1 MSNPENSRKK
11 VIVICMLDSSHS
23 ARWLSQFRN
32 QQVDFTLIPSTPNR
46 KVHPTI
52 RELILNS
59 SDSATY
65 KLSQAFQFLTIPIW
79 SLDVVLGN
87 RLRGFI
93 VSRISKKHES
103 DYIHALELN
112 HAGYIASKASGFGLA
127 KNTRIISTNWGSDIY
142 WFQRY
147 ERHQKQ
153 IIELMKASHFY
164 SAECH
169 RDLALATK
177 YGFEGKFLEVSP
189 NAGGIPNEFLSRDLL
204 PPSGRSVILVKGYE
218 TFVGRAS
225 IALNAISEISNELKD
240 YEVILYSANQKTIR
254 SVRRIREETNL
265 NIRAIP
271 KKRLTHSE
279 MLNLFGKAR
288 AYVGVSLSDG
298 ISTSLLEAMAMG
310 AFPIQTNTSCAEE
323 WIEDGITGKLIGP
336 NQEEVKNSLLQALN
350 NDSLVDQASVVN
362 RQKIE
367 EKCNEEQ
374 IKLKSLKFYGL

>member
-1 MSNPENSRKK
+1 MSIPENPRKK

-32 QQVDFTLIPSTPNR
+32 EQVDFTLIPSTPNR

-52 RELILNS
+52 RDLILNS
-59 SDSATY
+59 SNAATY
-65 KLSQAFQFLTIPIW
+65 DLSFTLNLLTIPIW
-79 SLDVVLGN
+79 SLDAILGN
-87 RLRGFI
+87 RLRGII
-93 VSRISKKHES
+93 VSYISKKHKS

-112 HAGYIASKASGFGLA
+112 HAGYIASKASRFGLA
-127 KNTRIISTNWGSDIY
+127 NNTQIISTNWGSDIY
-142 WFQRY
+142 WFQKY
-147 ERHQKQ
+147 KRHQKQ
-153 IIELMKASHFY
+153 ITELMKVSHFY

-169 RDLALATK
+169 RDLELATK
-177 YGFEGKFLEVSP
+177 YGFKGKFLEVSP
-189 NAGGIPNEFLSRDLL
+189 NAGGIPTVFLSKDLV

-225 IALNAISEISNELKD
+225 IVLDAISEISTELMD
-240 YEVILYSANQKTIR
+240 YELILYSANRKTIR

-279 MLNLFGKAR
+279 MLNLFGTAR

-310 AFPIQTNTSCAEE
+310 AFPIQTNTSCAVE
-323 WIEDGITGKLIGP
+323 WIDDGVTGKLIGP
-336 NQEEVKNSLLQALN
+336 DQDEVKTSLRLALS

-367 EKCNEEQ
+367 TKCNEEQ

>member
-1 MSNPENSRKK
+1 MSIPDNSRKK
-11 VIVICMLDSSHS
+11 VVVICMLDSSHS

-52 RELILNS
+52 RELIVNS
-59 SDSATY
+59 SNSATY
-65 KLSQAFQFLTIPIW
+65 SLSHVFRFLAIPIW
-79 SLDVVLGN
+79 ALDVIFGN

-93 VSRISKKHES
+93 VSHIAKRHKS

-112 HAGYIASKASGFGLA
+112 HAGYIASKASRFGLA
-127 KNTRIISTNWGSDIY
+127 TNTRIISTNWGSDIY
-142 WFQRY
+142 WFQKY

-153 IIELMKASHFY
+153 ITELMKVSHFH

-189 NAGGIPNEFLSRDLL
+189 NAGGFPTEFLSKDLV

-225 IALNAISEISNELKD
+225 IALDAISEISNELVD
-240 YEVILYSANQKTIR
+240 YEIIVYSANQKTIR

-271 KKRLTHSE
+271 KKRLSHSE
-279 MLNLFGKAR
+279 MLNLFGTAR
-288 AYVGVSLSDG
+288 AYIGVSLSDG

-310 AFPIQTNTSCAEE
+310 SFPIQTNTSCAEE
-323 WIEDGITGKLIGP
+323 WIEDGVTGKLIGP
-336 NQEEVKNSLLQALN
+336 NQAEVKKSLQLALR

-362 RQKIE
+362 RKTIE
-367 EKCNEEQ
+367 TKCNEEQ

>member
-1 MSNPENSRKK
+1 MSFPENARKK

-46 KVHPTI
+46 KVHPRI
-52 RELILNS
+52 HELISNS
-59 SDSATY
+59 SNSATY
-65 KLSQAFQFLTIPIW
+65 SLSHVFRFLTIPIW
-79 SLDVVLGN
+79 ALDLILGN

-93 VSRISKKHES
+93 VSHISKRHKS

-112 HAGYIASKASGFGLA
+112 HAGYIASKASRFGLA
-127 KNTRIISTNWGSDIY
+127 TNTRIISTNWGSDIY
-142 WFQRY
+142 WFQKY

-153 IIELMKASHFY
+153 ITELMKASHFH

-189 NAGGIPNEFLSRDLL
+189 NAGGIPTEFLSKHLV

-225 IALNAISEISNELKD
+225 IALHAISEISKELME
-240 YEVILYSANQKTIR
+240 YEIIVYSANQKTIR
-254 SVRRIREETNL
+254 SVRSIRKETNL

-271 KKRLTHSE
+271 KKRLSHSE
-279 MLNLFGKAR
+279 MLNLFGTAR
-288 AYVGVSLSDG
+288 AYIGVSLSDG

-310 AFPIQTNTSCAEE
+310 SFPIQTNTSCAEE
-323 WIEDGITGKLIGP
+323 WIEDGVTGELIGP
-336 NQEEVKNSLLQALN
+336 NQEEVKKSLQLALR

-362 RQKIE
+362 RKTIE
-367 EKCNEEQ
+367 AKCNEEQ

>member
-1 MSNPENSRKK
+1 
-11 VIVICMLDSSHS
+11 
-23 ARWLSQFRN
+23 
-32 QQVDFTLIPSTPNR
+32 LI
-46 KVHPTI
+46 
-52 RELILNS
+52 
-59 SDSATY
+59 
-65 KLSQAFQFLTIPIW
+65 
-79 SLDVVLGN
+79 LGN

-93 VSRISKKHES
+93 VSCISKKHES

-112 HAGYIASKASGFGLA
+112 HSGYIASKANRFGLA
-127 KNTRIISTNWGSDIY
+127 TNTRIISTNWGSDIY
-142 WFQRY
+142 WFQKY
-147 ERHQKQ
+147 QRHQKQ
-153 IIELMKASHFY
+153 IIELMKISHFY

-169 RDLALATK
+169 RDLELATK

-189 NAGGIPNEFLSRDLL
+189 NAGGISTEFLSMDLV

-225 IALNAISEISNELKD
+225 IALAAISEIASELRD
-240 YEVILYSANQKTIR
+240 YEVIVYSANQKTIR

-279 MLNLFGKAR
+279 MLNLFSKAR

-336 NQEEVKNSLLQALN
+336 SQEEVKNSLRQALDN
-350 NDSLVDQASVVN
+350 NSLVDQASVNN

-367 EKCNEEQ
+367 TKCNDEQ

>member
-1 MSNPENSRKK
+1 MSNPGIARKK

-23 ARWLSQFRN
+23 ARWLSQFKD
-32 QQVDFTLIPSTPNR
+32 QSVDFTLIPSTPNR

-52 RELILNS
+52 RGLVLNNS
-59 SDSATY
+59 SSATY
-65 KLSQAFQFLTIPIW
+65 GLSRTLKLLTIPIW
-79 SLDVVLGN
+79 SLDLILGN
-87 RLRGFI
+87 RLRGLI
-93 VSRISKKHES
+93 VSYISKKYKS

-112 HAGYIASKASGFGLA
+112 HAGYIASKASIFGLA
-127 KNTRIISTNWGSDIY
+127 ENTRIITTNWGSDIY
-142 WFQRY
+142 WFQKY

-153 IIELMKASHFY
+153 ITELMKASHLY

-177 YGFEGKFLEVSP
+177 YGFEGKFLDVAP
-189 NAGGIPNEFLSRDLL
+189 NAGGIPSEFLSRDLV
-204 PPSGRSVILVKGYE
+204 PPSGRSIILVKGYE

-225 IALNAISEISNELKD
+225 IALAAISEISNELKD
-240 YEVILYSANQKTIR
+240 YEVILYSANRKTIR
-254 SVRRIREETNL
+254 SVRRIREETYL

-310 AFPIQTNTSCAEE
+310 AFPIQTNTSCADE
-323 WIEDGITGKLIGP
+323 WIVDGITGELIEP
-336 NQEEVKNSLLQALN
+336 NQEEVKNSLRQALN
-350 NDSLVDQASVVN
+350 SDSLVDQASVIN
-362 RQKIE
+362 RQKIATE
-367 EKCNEEQ
+367 CNEEQ

>member
-1 MSNPENSRKK
+1 MSKPEQSRKK

-23 ARWLSQFRN
+23 ARWLNQFRN

-65 KLSQAFQFLTIPIW
+65 SLSTSIRFLAIPLW
-79 SLDVVLGN
+79 SLDLIFDN

-93 VSRISKKHES
+93 VSRISKKHKS

-112 HAGYIASKASGFGLA
+112 HAGYITSKANRFGLA
-127 KNTRIISTNWGSDIY
+127 TNTRIISTNWGSDIF
-142 WFQRY
+142 WFQKY

-153 IIELMKASHFY
+153 INELMKVSHFY

-177 YGFEGKFLEVSP
+177 YGFEGEFLEVSP
-189 NAGGIPNEFLSRDLL
+189 NAGGIPTAFVSKELV
-204 PPSGRSVILVKGYE
+204 PPSGRSIILVKGYE

-225 IALNAISEISNELKD
+225 IALAAISEISNDLKD
-240 YEVILYSANQKTIR
+240 YEVIVYSANRQTIR
-254 SVRRIREETNL
+254 SVRRIRKKTNL

-323 WIEDGITGKLIGP
+323 WIEDGVTGKLVDP
-336 NQEEVKNSLLQALN
+336 NQDDVKNSLRQALS
-350 NDSLVDQASVVN
+350 NDSLVDQAGVIN
-362 RQKIE
+362 RQLIE
-367 EKCNEEQ
+367 TKCNEEQ
-374 IKLKSLKFYGL
+374 IKLKSLMFYGL

>member
-1 MSNPENSRKK
+1 MSNPGIVRKK

-23 ARWLSQFRN
+23 ARWLSQFKD
-32 QQVDFTLIPSTPNR
+32 QSVDFTLIPSTPNR

-52 RELILNS
+52 RGLVLNKS
-59 SDSATY
+59 SSATY
-65 KLSQAFQFLTIPIW
+65 SLSHTLRFLSIPIW
-79 SLDVVLGN
+79 SLDLILGN
-87 RLRGFI
+87 RLRGLI
-93 VSRISKKHES
+93 VSLISKKHKS

-112 HAGYIASKASGFGLA
+112 HAGYIASKASKFGLA
-127 KNTRIISTNWGSDIY
+127 ENTRIITTKWGSDIY
-142 WFQRY
+142 WFQKY

-153 IIELMKASHFY
+153 ITELMKASHLY

-177 YGFEGKFLEVSP
+177 YGFEGKFLDVAP
-189 NAGGIPNEFLSRDLL
+189 NAGGIPSEFLSRDLV
-204 PPSGRSVILVKGYE
+204 PPSGRSIILVKGYE

-225 IALNAISEISNELKD
+225 IALAAISEISNELKD
-240 YEVILYSANQKTIR
+240 YEVILYSANRKTIR
-254 SVRRIREETNL
+254 SVRRIREETHL

-323 WIEDGITGKLIGP
+323 WIVDGITGELIEP
-336 NQEEVKNSLLQALN
+336 NQEEVKNSLRQALN
-350 NDSLVDQASVVN
+350 SDSLVDQASVIN
-362 RQKIE
+362 RQKIASE
-367 EKCNEEQ
+367 CNEEQ

>member
-1 MSNPENSRKK
+1 MSNPESSRKK

-46 KVHPTI
+46 RVHPTI

-65 KLSQAFQFLTIPIW
+65 SLSHTFRFLTIPIW
-79 SLDVVLGN
+79 SLDVILGN

-93 VSRISKKHES
+93 VSYISKKHKS

-112 HAGYIASKASGFGLA
+112 HAGYIASKASRFGLA
-127 KNTRIISTNWGSDIY
+127 TNTQIISTNWGSDIY
-142 WFQRY
+142 WFQKY

-153 IIELMKASHFY
+153 IIELMKASNFY
-164 SAECH
+164 SAECY

-177 YGFEGKFLEVSP
+177 YGFEGEFLEVSP
-189 NAGGIPNEFLSRDLL
+189 NAGGIPTEFLSRELV

-225 IALNAISEISNELKD
+225 IALDAISEISKELMD

-254 SVRRIREETNL
+254 SVRKIREETNL

-271 KKRLTHSE
+271 KKRLSHSE

-367 EKCNEEQ
+367 AKCNEEQ

>member
-1 MSNPENSRKK
+1 MSNPENARKK

-52 RELILNS
+52 RELILNGS
-59 SDSATY
+59 SSATY
-65 KLSQAFQFLTIPIW
+65 SLSNVFRFLTIPIW
-79 SLDVVLGN
+79 SFDLILGN

-93 VSRISKKHES
+93 VSRISKKYKS

-112 HAGYIASKASGFGLA
+112 HAGYIASKASRFGLA
-127 KNTRIISTNWGSDIY
+127 TNTRIISTNWGSDIY
-142 WFQRY
+142 WFQKY

-153 IIELMKASHFY
+153 IIELMKVTNFY

-177 YGFEGKFLEVSP
+177 YGFEGQFLEVSP
-189 NAGGIPNEFLSRDLL
+189 NAGGIPTEFLSMDLV

-225 IALNAISEISNELKD
+225 IALDAVSEISKELME
-240 YEVILYSANQKTIR
+240 YEVIVYSANQKTIR

-265 NIRAIP
+265 NICAIP
-271 KKRLTHSE
+271 KKRLSHSE
-279 MLNLFGKAR
+279 MLNLFGTAR

-323 WIEDGITGKLIGP
+323 WIEDGVTGKLIGP
-336 NQEEVKNSLLQALN
+336 NQEEVRNSLLQALN
-350 NDSLVDQASVVN
+350 NDSLVDQASVIN
-362 RQKIE
+362 RKKIE
-367 EKCNEEQ
+367 AKCNEEQ

>member
-1 MSNPENSRKK
+1 MSNPENARKK

-59 SDSATY
+59 SDSASFS
-65 KLSQAFQFLTIPIW
+65 LSHTFKFLTIPIW
-79 SLDVVLGN
+79 SLDVILGN
-87 RLRGFI
+87 RLRGLI
-93 VSRISKKHES
+93 VSYISKKHKS

-112 HAGYIASKASGFGLA
+112 HAGYIVSKASRFGLA
-127 KNTRIISTNWGSDIY
+127 TNTRIISTNWGSDIY
-142 WFQRY
+142 WFQKY

-153 IIELMKASHFY
+153 IVELMEASHFY

-189 NAGGIPNEFLSRDLL
+189 NAGGIPTEFLSRDIV

-225 IALNAISEISNELKD
+225 IALNAISEISNELMD
-240 YEVILYSANQKTIR
+240 YEVIVYSANQKTMR

-265 NIRAIP
+265 NIRSIP
-271 KKRLTHSE
+271 KKRLSHSE

-310 AFPIQTNTSCAEE
+310 AFPIQTNTSCADE
-323 WIEDGITGKLIGP
+323 WIEDGISGKLIEP
-336 NQEEVKNSLLQALN
+336 NQEEVRNSLRQALN
-350 NDSLVDQASVVN
+350 DDLLVDRASVIN

-367 EKCNEEQ
+367 NKCNEEQ
-374 IKLKSLKFYGL
+374 IQLKSLKFYGL

>member
-1 MSNPENSRKK
+1 MSTPENSRKK
-11 VIVICMLDSSHS
+11 IIVICMLDSSHS

-46 KVHPTI
+46 KVHPSI

-59 SDSATY
+59 SNSATY
-65 KLSQAFQFLTIPIW
+65 SLSHVFRFLTIPIW
-79 SLDVVLGN
+79 ALDVILGN

-93 VSRISKKHES
+93 VSHISKRHKS

-112 HAGYIASKASGFGLA
+112 HAGYIASKASRFGLA
-127 KNTRIISTNWGSDIY
+127 TNTRIISTNWGSDIY
-142 WFQRY
+142 WFQKY

-153 IIELMKASHFY
+153 ITELMKVSHFH

-189 NAGGIPNEFLSRDLL
+189 NAGGIPTEFLSKVLV
-204 PPSGRSVILVKGYE
+204 PPSSRSVILVKGYE

-225 IALNAISEISNELKD
+225 IALDAISEISKELMD
-240 YEVILYSANQKTIR
+240 YEVIVYSANQKTIR

-265 NIRAIP
+265 NIRAIA

-279 MLNLFGKAR
+279 MLNLFGTAR

-310 AFPIQTNTSCAEE
+310 SFPIQTNTSCAEE
-323 WIEDGITGKLIGP
+323 WIEDGVTGKLIGP
-336 NQEEVKNSLLQALN
+336 NQEEVKKSLRLALR

-367 EKCNEEQ
+367 TKCNEEQ

>member
-1 MSNPENSRKK
+1 MSTPDNSRKK

-32 QQVDFTLIPSTPNR
+32 EHVDFTLIPSTPNR

-59 SDSATY
+59 SNSATY
-65 KLSQAFQFLTIPIW
+65 DLSQMLKIFTIPIW
-79 SLDVVLGN
+79 SLDVILGN

-93 VSRISKKHES
+93 VSHISKKHKS

-112 HAGYIASKASGFGLA
+112 HAGYIASKASRFGLA
-127 KNTRIISTNWGSDIY
+127 TNTQIISTNWGSDIY
-142 WFQRY
+142 WFQKY

-153 IIELMKASHFY
+153 ITELMKASHFY

-189 NAGGIPNEFLSRDLL
+189 NAGGIPTEFLLKDLV

-225 IALNAISEISNELKD
+225 TALNAISEISNELMD
-240 YEVILYSANQKTIR
+240 YEVIVYSANQKTIR

-271 KKRLTHSE
+271 KKRLTHPE
-279 MLNLFGKAR
+279 MLNLFGTAR

-367 EKCNEEQ
+367 AKCNEEQ

>member
-1 MSNPENSRKK
+1 MSIPENARKK

-52 RELILNS
+52 RELISNS
-59 SDSATY
+59 SNSATY
-65 KLSQAFQFLTIPIW
+65 SLSRVFRFLTIPIW
-79 SLDVVLGN
+79 ALDAILGN

-93 VSRISKKHES
+93 VSHISKRHKS

-112 HAGYIASKASGFGLA
+112 HAGYIASKASRFGLA
-127 KNTRIISTNWGSDIY
+127 TNTRIISTNWGSDIY
-142 WFQRY
+142 WFQKY

-153 IIELMKASHFY
+153 ITELMKVSHFH

-189 NAGGIPNEFLSRDLL
+189 NAGGIPTEFLSKDLV

-225 IALNAISEISNELKD
+225 IALDAISEISNELVD
-240 YEVILYSANQKTIR
+240 YEIIVYSANQKTIR
-254 SVRRIREETNL
+254 SVRRIQKETNL

-271 KKRLTHSE
+271 KKRLSHSE
-279 MLNLFGKAR
+279 MLNLFGTAR
-288 AYVGVSLSDG
+288 AYIGVSLSDG

-310 AFPIQTNTSCAEE
+310 SFPIQTNTSCAEE
-323 WIEDGITGKLIGP
+323 WIEDGVTGKLIGP
-336 NQEEVKNSLLQALN
+336 NQEEVKKSLQLALR

-362 RQKIE
+362 RKTIE
-367 EKCNEEQ
+367 TKCNEEQ
-374 IKLKSLKFYGL
+374 IKLKSLKFYDL

>member
-1 MSNPENSRKK
+1 MSIPENARKK

-46 KVHPTI
+46 KVHPSI

-59 SDSATY
+59 SNSATY
-65 KLSQAFQFLTIPIW
+65 SLSHVFRFLTIPIW
-79 SLDVVLGN
+79 ALDVILGN

-93 VSRISKKHES
+93 VSLISKRHKS

-112 HAGYIASKASGFGLA
+112 HAGYIASKASRFGLA
-127 KNTRIISTNWGSDIY
+127 TNTRIISTNWGSDIY
-142 WFQRY
+142 WFQKY

-153 IIELMKASHFY
+153 ITELMKASHFH

-189 NAGGIPNEFLSRDLL
+189 NAGGIPTEFLSKDLV

-225 IALNAISEISNELKD
+225 IALDAISEISKELME
-240 YEVILYSANQKTIR
+240 YEIIVYSANQKTIR
-254 SVRRIREETNL
+254 SVRRIRKEANL
-265 NIRAIP
+265 NVRAIP
-271 KKRLTHSE
+271 KKRLSHSE
-279 MLNLFGKAR
+279 MLNLFGTAR
-288 AYVGVSLSDG
+288 AYIGVSLSDG

-310 AFPIQTNTSCAEE
+310 SFPIQTNTSCAEE
-323 WIEDGITGKLIGP
+323 WIEDGVTGKLIGP
-336 NQEEVKNSLLQALN
+336 NQEEVKKSLQLALR

-362 RQKIE
+362 RKTIE
-367 EKCNEEQ
+367 TKCNEEQ

>member
-1 MSNPENSRKK
+1 MSNPDVSRKK

-23 ARWLSQFRN
+23 ARWLSQFKN

-52 RELILNS
+52 RDLFSNS
-59 SDSATY
+59 NNSATY
-65 KLSQAFQFLTIPIW
+65 SLSRSLRLLTIPIW
-79 SLDVVLGN
+79 SLDVILGN

-93 VSRISKKHES
+93 VSYISKKHKS

-127 KNTRIISTNWGSDIY
+127 TNTRIISTNWGSDIY
-142 WFQRY
+142 WFQKY

-153 IIELMKASHFY
+153 IIELMKVSHFY

-189 NAGGIPNEFLSRDLL
+189 NAGGIPTEFLSRDLV

-225 IALNAISEISNELKD
+225 IALDAISEISNELKD

-254 SVRRIREETNL
+254 SVRRIRKETNL

-310 AFPIQTNTSCAEE
+310 AYPIQTNTSCAEE

-336 NQEEVKNSLLQALN
+336 NQEEVKNSILHALN

-367 EKCNEEQ
+367 AKCNEEQ

>member
-1 MSNPENSRKK
+1 MPNSESSRKK

-23 ARWLSQFRN
+23 ARWLSQFSN
-32 QQVDFTLIPSTPNR
+32 QQVDFILIPSTPNR
-46 KVHPTI
+46 KVHPKI
-52 RELILNS
+52 CDLIS
-59 SDSATY
+59 SSSNSATY
-65 KLSQAFQFLTIPIW
+65 SLFNTFRFLTIPIW
-79 SLDVVLGN
+79 SLDIILGN
-87 RLRGFI
+87 RLRGLI

-112 HAGYIASKASGFGLA
+112 HAGYIASKASRFGLA
-127 KNTRIISTNWGSDIY
+127 TNTRIISTNWGSDIY
-142 WFQRY
+142 WFQKY
-147 ERHQKQ
+147 KRHQKQ
-153 IIELMKASHFY
+153 IVELMKASDFY
-164 SAECH
+164 SAECL

-189 NAGGIPNEFLSRDLL
+189 NAGGIPTEFLSRDLV
-204 PPSGRSVILVKGYE
+204 PPSGRSVILLKGYE

-225 IALNAISEISNELKD
+225 IALGAICDISSELMD
-240 YEVILYSANQKTIR
+240 YELILYSANRKTIR
-254 SVRRIREETNL
+254 SVRRIRKETNL
-265 NIRAIP
+265 NIRAIS

-279 MLNLFGKAR
+279 MLNLFGTAR

-336 NQEEVKNSLLQALN
+336 NQEEVKRSLRLALR
-350 NDSLVDQASVVN
+350 NDSLVDHASVVN
-362 RQKIE
+362 RQRIE
-367 EKCNEEQ
+367 TKCNEEW

>member
-1 MSNPENSRKK
+1 MSSLGIDRKK

-23 ARWLSQFRN
+23 ARWLSQFKD

-52 RELILNS
+52 RELVLKNS
-59 SDSATY
+59 NLATY
-65 KLSQAFQFLTIPIW
+65 SLSRTFRFLTIPIW
-79 SLDVVLGN
+79 ALDLILGN
-87 RLRGFI
+87 RMRGYI
-93 VSRISKKHES
+93 VSYISKKYKS

-112 HAGYIASKASGFGLA
+112 HAGYIASKASNFGLA
-127 KNTRIISTNWGSDIY
+127 ENTRIISTNWGSDIY
-142 WFQRY
+142 WFQKY
-147 ERHQKQ
+147 QRHQKQ
-153 IIELMKASHFY
+153 ITELMKASNIY

-177 YGFEGKFLEVSP
+177 YGFEGKFLDVAP
-189 NAGGIPNEFLSRDLL
+189 NAGGIPNEFLLRDQV
-204 PPSGRSVILVKGYE
+204 PPSGRSIILVKGYE

-225 IALNAISEISNELKD
+225 IALAAISEISNELKD
-240 YEVILYSANQKTIR
+240 YEVIVYSANRKTIR
-254 SVRRIREETNL
+254 SVRRIREDRNL

-310 AFPIQTNTSCAEE
+310 AFPIQTNTSCADE
-323 WIEDGITGKLIGP
+323 WIVDGITGELIEP
-336 NQEEVKNSLLQALN
+336 NQEEVKNSLRQALN
-350 NDSLVDQASVVN
+350 SDSLVDQASVIN
-362 RQKIE
+362 RQKIASE
-367 EKCNEEQ
+367 CNEEQ

>member
-1 MSNPENSRKK
+1 MSSPGIYRKK

-23 ARWLSQFRN
+23 ARWLSQFKD

-52 RELILNS
+52 SELALNS
-59 SDSATY
+59 SNSAKY
-65 KLSQAFQFLTIPIW
+65 SLSRTFRFLTIPIW
-79 SLDVVLGN
+79 AIDLILGN

-93 VSRISKKHES
+93 VSYISKKHES

-112 HAGYIASKASGFGLA
+112 HSGYIASKANRFGLA
-127 KNTRIISTNWGSDIY
+127 TNTRIISTNWGSDIY
-142 WFQRY
+142 WFQKY
-147 ERHQKQ
+147 KRHQKQ
-153 IIELMKASHFY
+153 IIELMKISHFY

-169 RDLALATK
+169 RDLELATK

-189 NAGGIPNEFLSRDLL
+189 NAGGIPTELLSMDLV

-225 IALNAISEISNELKD
+225 IALAAISEIASELRD
-240 YEVILYSANQKTIR
+240 YEVIVYSANQKTIR

-323 WIEDGITGKLIGP
+323 WIDDGTTGKLIEP
-336 NQEEVKNSLLQALN
+336 NQEEVKNSLRLVLSN
-350 NDSLVDQASVVN
+350 NSLVDQASIIN
-362 RQKIE
+362 RKTIANKCDE
-367 EKCNEEQ
+367 EK

>member
-1 MSNPENSRKK
+1 MSNPGIVRKK

-23 ARWLSQFRN
+23 ARWLSQFKD
-32 QQVDFTLIPSTPNR
+32 QSVDFTLIPSTPNR

-52 RELILNS
+52 RGLVLNKS
-59 SDSATY
+59 SSATY
-65 KLSQAFQFLTIPIW
+65 SLSHTLQLLTIPIW
-79 SLDVVLGN
+79 SLDLILGN
-87 RLRGFI
+87 RLRGLI
-93 VSRISKKHES
+93 VSYISKKYKS

-112 HAGYIASKASGFGLA
+112 HAGYIASKASKFGLA
-127 KNTRIISTNWGSDIY
+127 ENTRIITTNWGSDIY
-142 WFQRY
+142 WFQKY

-153 IIELMKASHFY
+153 ITELMKASHLY

-177 YGFEGKFLEVSP
+177 YGFEGKFLDVAP
-189 NAGGIPNEFLSRDLL
+189 NAGGIPSEFLSRDLI
-204 PPSGRSVILVKGYE
+204 PPSSRSIILVKGYE

-225 IALNAISEISNELKD
+225 IALAAISEISNELKD
-240 YEVILYSANQKTIR
+240 YEVILYSANRKTFR
-254 SVRRIREETNL
+254 SVLRIREETNL

-310 AFPIQTNTSCAEE
+310 AFPIQTNTSCADE
-323 WIEDGITGKLIGP
+323 WIVDGITGELIEP
-336 NQEEVKNSLLQALN
+336 NQEEVKNSLRQALN
-350 NDSLVDQASVVN
+350 SDSLVDQASVIN
-362 RQKIE
+362 RQKIASE
-367 EKCNEEQ
+367 CNEEQ

>member
-1 MSNPENSRKK
+1 
-11 VIVICMLDSSHS
+11 MLDSSHS

-59 SDSATY
+59 SHSATY
-65 KLSQAFQFLTIPIW
+65 DLSQMLKLFTIPIW
-79 SLDVVLGN
+79 SLDVILGN

-93 VSRISKKHES
+93 VSHISKKNKS

-112 HAGYIASKASGFGLA
+112 HAGYIASKASRFGLA
-127 KNTRIISTNWGSDIY
+127 TNTQIISTNWGSDIY
-142 WFQRY
+142 WFQKY

-153 IIELMKASHFY
+153 ITELMKASHFY

-189 NAGGIPNEFLSRDLL
+189 NAGGIPTEFLLKDLV

-225 IALNAISEISNELKD
+225 IALDAISEISNELMD
-240 YEVILYSANQKTIR
+240 YEVIVYSANQKTIR
-254 SVRRIREETNL
+254 SVRRIREETDL

-271 KKRLTHSE
+271 KKRLTHPE
-279 MLNLFGKAR
+279 MLNLFGTAR

-362 RQKIE
+362 RQRIE
-367 EKCNEEQ
+367 ARCNEE
-374 IKLKSLKFYGL
+374 KKKKKSLKFYGL

>member
-1 MSNPENSRKK
+1 
-11 VIVICMLDSSHS
+11 MLDSSHS

-46 KVHPTI
+46 KVHPSI

-59 SDSATY
+59 SNSATY
-65 KLSQAFQFLTIPIW
+65 SLSHVFRFLTIPIW
-79 SLDVVLGN
+79 ALDLILGN

-93 VSRISKKHES
+93 VSHISKRHKS

-112 HAGYIASKASGFGLA
+112 HAGYIASKASRFGLA
-127 KNTRIISTNWGSDIY
+127 TNTRIISTNWGSDIY
-142 WFQRY
+142 WFQKY

-153 IIELMKASHFY
+153 ITELMKASHFH

-189 NAGGIPNEFLSRDLL
+189 NAGGIPTEFLSKHLV

-225 IALNAISEISNELKD
+225 IALDAISEISKELME
-240 YEVILYSANQKTIR
+240 YEIIVYSANQKTIR
-254 SVRRIREETNL
+254 SVRSIRKETNL

-271 KKRLTHSE
+271 KKRLSHSE
-279 MLNLFGKAR
+279 MLNLFGTAR
-288 AYVGVSLSDG
+288 AYIGVSLSDG

-310 AFPIQTNTSCAEE
+310 SFPIQTNTSCAEE
-323 WIEDGITGKLIGP
+323 WIEDGVTGELIGP
-336 NQEEVKNSLLQALN
+336 NQEEVKKSLQLALR

-362 RQKIE
+362 RKTIE
-367 EKCNEEQ
+367 AKCNEEQ